1 MAWSGA
7 DDGAGACRAGVGA
20 QGTAARPRMP
30 ASMPRGAES
39 TASLCHF
46 IRDTI
51 SPCLSASRYRA
62 PNQNGPGGRPP
73 GPRSTDAA
81 RADSLEA
88 EPQASRCG
96 DHIVDTVLAT
106 ASEHSGVGGDGG
118 RRSPG
123 AHTGAATGG
132 DCGRPRLTGQEV
144 PACDV

>member
-7 DDGAGACRAGVGA
+7 DDGAGACRAGVWAHGNDA
-20 QGTAARPRMP
+20 LPRMT
-30 ASMPRGAES
+30 ASMTTGAES

-88 EPQASRCG
+88 EPQASRCD

-106 ASEHSGVGGDGG
+106 ASERSGVGGGG
-118 RRSPG
+118 ADHSTGARR
-123 AHTGAATGG
+123 AAATGG
-132 DCGRPRLTGQEV
+132 DCVRHGITGE
-144 PACDV
+144 